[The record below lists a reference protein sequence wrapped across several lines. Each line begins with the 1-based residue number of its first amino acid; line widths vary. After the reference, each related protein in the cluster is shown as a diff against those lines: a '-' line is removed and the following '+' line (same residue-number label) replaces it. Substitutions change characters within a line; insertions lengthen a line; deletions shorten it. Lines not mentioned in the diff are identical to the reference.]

1 MRSTIKTGGSR
12 YPCNV
17 LVGEPWTATNWPSEN
32 NANHYKY
39 DTLSTLNPRDLYTD
53 TDVFYSY
60 AGDNFSGGRK
70 RKKKTIKKMKENRMK
85 GKKNKTTKNKKINKK
100 TKMKMKKVY
109 KKKSKKMITS
119 SNKKKKNHTKKKNKK
134 VVFKIKKGGF
144 GGLGAATGASLG
156 SSLVV
161 NNPDVYYGQGNTIL
175 PGSVTDLG
183 NYITDN
189 IMDIN
194 AAVKGQP
201 QSISSEVTDQP
212 IDSNKITNT
221 YQPVNINEIR
231 QNVENNISK
240 I

>member
-1 MRSTIKTGGSR
+1 MKSTIKTGGSR

-60 AGDNFSGGRK
+60 AGENFSGGRK
-70 RKKKTIKKMKENRMK
+70 MRKKTIKKMKINRMKMK
-85 GKKNKTTKNKKINKK
+85 GKKNKTIKNKKINKK
-100 TKMKMKKVY
+100 TKMKKVY
-109 KKKSKKMITS
+109 KKKSKKMIAIS
-119 SNKKKKNHTKKKNKK
+119 SKKKNQSKKKNKK
-134 VVFKIKKGGF
+134 LVFKIKKGGF

-212 IDSNKITNT
+212 IDSNKIKNT

-231 QNVENNISK
+231 QNVENKISK